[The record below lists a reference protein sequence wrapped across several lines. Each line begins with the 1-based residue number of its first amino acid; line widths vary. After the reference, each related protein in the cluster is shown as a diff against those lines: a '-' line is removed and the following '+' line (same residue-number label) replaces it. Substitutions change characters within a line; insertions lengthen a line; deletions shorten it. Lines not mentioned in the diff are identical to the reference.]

1 VAANEMSRVLVEHR
15 SDGVVLV
22 TLNRPEAL
30 NALDT
35 ELLHGLRSAFTGLDA
50 KAVVLTGAGRAFC
63 TGADLKAR
71 ATMDVGEWRAHHELV
86 REAFAAVR
94 DCPAPT
100 IAAIEGFA
108 LAGGFELAI
117 GCDLIVAAEDARFG
131 LPETTRGIMP
141 GAGGTKLLPRI
152 VGAARAKDLILT
164 GRSIDAATA
173 ASWGLVARVAT
184 SGGSIE
190 AALVL
195 ATEIA
200 GNAPLAVRAAKRS
213 LDGEDE
219 LDAYW
224 SCVPSDDQREGLQAF
239 IDKREP
245 RFRGS

>member
-1 VAANEMSRVLVEHR
+1 MSRVLVEHR
-15 SDGVVLV
+15 PEGVALV

-35 ELLHGLRSAFTGLDA
+35 ELLLALRGAFTGLDA

-71 ATMDVGEWRAHHELV
+71 AAMDVAEWRAHHELV
-86 REAFAAVR
+86 RGTFAAVR
-94 DCPAPT
+94 SCPAPT
-100 IAAIEGFA
+100 VAAIEGFA

-141 GAGGTKLLPRI
+141 GAGGTKLLPQI
-152 VGAARAKDLILT
+152 VGLARARDLILT
-164 GRSIDAATA
+164 GRSIDATTA
-173 ASWGLVARVAT
+173 ASWGLVSRIAP
-184 SGGSIE
+184 SGGSAE
-190 AALVL
+190 AALAL

-200 GNAPLAVRAAKRS
+200 RNAPLAVRAAKRS

-239 IDKREP
+239 VEKREP
-245 RFRGS
+245 RFHGS